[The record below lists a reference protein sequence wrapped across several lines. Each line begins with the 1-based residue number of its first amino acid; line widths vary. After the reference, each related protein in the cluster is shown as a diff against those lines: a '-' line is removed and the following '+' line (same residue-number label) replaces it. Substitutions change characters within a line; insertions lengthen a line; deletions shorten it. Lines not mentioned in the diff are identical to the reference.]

1 MKRQVVVVLAFV
13 AALSFFATGSSA
25 QSSNN
30 CQSSSSF
37 WFGDPIPAGWT
48 CGTGQG
54 PFMLVCTGPS
64 GCGTTSWCPTCRDG
78 VATASQP
85 INLTNGN
92 TYIQQNDVNLP
103 GLGGGLKLNRTW
115 SSMWPTSQVISPSGM
130 FGLNWRSTYEESV
143 FTGNAG
149 IQYARA
155 DGSFWV
161 FASGSNG
168 KAIAPANETANLNS
182 GPTYWTITFHD
193 GEQRQFDNA
202 SGSLIA
208 IIDRNGNTTSLTYDG
223 IHRLTTVTDAAGRHL
238 YLGYSGSSTLVTT
251 VTSDVSLSLAYAY
264 DGNGRL
270 TQVTKPDLTT
280 ITFQYNTNNLITA
293 VLDSQG
299 KTLESHTYDSH
310 GRGLTSSKANGVE
323 AVTVAYPQ

>member
-1 MKRQVVVVLAFV
+1 MNRKLIVVLILTAT
-13 AALSFFATGSSA
+13 LCGFASESSA
-25 QSSNN
+25 QSTCIST
-30 CQSSSSF
+30 QTY
-37 WFGDPIPAGWT
+37 WFTDHIPAGWT
-48 CGTGQG
+48 CGTGPG
-54 PFMLVCTGPS
+54 PFMLICTGAS
-64 GCGTTSWCPTCRDG
+64 ACQTLSWCPTCNQF
-78 VATASQP
+78 VPTASNP

-143 FTGNAG
+143 FSAG
-149 IQYARA
+149 AGMQYALA

-161 FASGSNG
+161 FGLSGNV
-168 KAIAPANETANLNS
+168 IAPASETATLAP
-182 GPTYWTITFHD
+182 GTTYWTITFHN
-193 GEQRQFDNA
+193 GEQRQFDNT

-223 IHRLTTVTDAAGRHL
+223 THRLTTVTDAAGRHL
-238 YLGYSGSSTLVTT
+238 YFGYSGSSTLVST

-264 DGNGRL
+264 DGNRRL

-280 ITFQYNTNNLITA
+280 ISFQYNTNNLITA
-293 VLDSQG
+293 VLDFQG

>member
-1 MKRQVVVVLAFV
+1 MSRKLIVMLALVTTLSVFV
-13 AALSFFATGSSA
+13 SESSA
-25 QSSNN
+25 QSTCIST
-30 CQSSSSF
+30 QTY
-37 WFGDPIPAGWT
+37 WFTDNIPAGWT
-48 CGTGQG
+48 CATGPG
-54 PFMLVCTGPS
+54 PFMLICTGAS
-64 GCGTTSWCPTCRDG
+64 VCQTTSWCPTCGRG
-78 VATASQP
+78 GSAGGAP
-85 INLTNGN
+85 INFTNGN

-130 FGLNWRSTYEESV
+130 FGMNWRSTYEEKV
-143 FTGNAG
+143 FSGNAG
-149 IQYARA
+149 MQYALA

-161 FASGSNG
+161 FGLSGNV
-168 KAIAPANETANLNS
+168 IAPASETATLTS
-182 GPTYWTITFHD
+182 GPIYWTITFHN

-208 IIDRNGNTTSLTYDG
+208 IVDRNGNTTSLTYDG
-223 IHRLTTVTDAAGRHL
+223 TNRLTTVTDAAGRHL
-238 YLGYSGSSTLVTT
+238 YFGYSGSSTLVST

-280 ITFQYNTNNLITA
+280 ISFQYNTNNLITA
-293 VLDSQG
+293 VLDFQG
-299 KTLESHTYDSH
+299 KTLESHTYDGH